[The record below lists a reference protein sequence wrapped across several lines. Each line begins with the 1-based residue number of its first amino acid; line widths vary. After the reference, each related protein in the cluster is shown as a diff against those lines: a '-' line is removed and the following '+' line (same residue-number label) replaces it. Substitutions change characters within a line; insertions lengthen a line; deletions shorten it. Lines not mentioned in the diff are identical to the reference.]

1 MSILKKQTINLLIKC
16 LAILFST
23 VSSAFAANYDTEVFE
38 FQQKL
43 AKGGDANAQYRLAT
57 MYESGRGVKKDNS
70 MAMKW
75 YKKSSS
81 NNNTAAKRQLEFI
94 DIKQSGFKD
103 HNKAWLK
110 SVYSDAKMGDENA
123 LIILAKIHE
132 NGTGVK
138 KNLKKS
144 QRYYKLAFNRG
155 NADAEANFNR
165 VGDII
170 AARDIKKRKSAE
182 LATINKDQKS
192 KPTKKE
198 IKNNKIA
205 KNNPK
210 KHKPQKKKPSTNTKE
225 LKRLEA
231 ERNKLARERK
241 ELEALKKE
249 IAATRTSKVK
259 PESKKPIET
268 NTIVSN
274 VTYNTES
281 HGADA
286 CSTKAARFMSRCQ

>member
-170 AARDIKKRKSAE
+170 YARDQKMKKSAE
-182 LATINKDQKS
+182 LAALKKEKKS
-192 KPTKKE
+192 KPAKKE
-198 IKNNKIA
+198 TKNNKIA
-205 KNNPK
+205 KNKPK
-210 KHKPQKKKPSTNTKE
+210 KHNSQNKISKNTKE
-225 LKRLEA
+225 LKRLKA

-249 IAATRTSKVK
+249 IAAKNSSEEKAIN
-259 PESKKPIET
+259 EKPIESK
-268 NTIVSN
+268 NIISN
-274 VTYNTES
+274 VTYNAET

-286 CSTKAARFMSRCQ
+286 CSGKAARFMSRCQ

>member
-1 MSILKKQTINLLIKC
+1 MPIMNILIKS
-16 LAILFST
+16 LITLL
-23 VSSAFAANYDTEVFE
+23 VLIPGAFAANYDTEVFE

-57 MYESGRGVKKDNS
+57 MYESGRGVNKDLT

-81 NNNTAAKRQLEFI
+81 SNNPAAKRQLEYI
-94 DIKQSGFKD
+94 EINKSGFKD
-103 HNKAWLK
+103 QHKAWLK
-110 SVYSDAKMGDENA
+110 NVYSDAKKGDENA
-123 LIILAKIHE
+123 LMILGKIHE

-155 NADAEANFNR
+155 NSDAEANYNR
-165 VGDII
+165 VTDRITAI
-170 AARDIKKRKSAE
+170 E
-182 LATINKDQKS
+182 QK
-192 KPTKKE
+192 
-198 IKNNKIA
+198 
-205 KNNPK
+205 
-210 KHKPQKKKPSTNTKE
+210 QKKKAELIALNSEKKNKPAKKASKKNKIVKNKPKSHKSKKQLSKTNKE

-249 IAATRTSKVK
+249 IAAKKETPAIEKPVEVK
-259 PESKKPIET
+259 
-268 NTIVSN
+268 TIVSN
-274 VTYNTES
+274 DSFKPSTHST
-281 HGADA
+281 DA
-286 CSTKAARFMSRCQ
+286 CSGKAARFMSRCQ